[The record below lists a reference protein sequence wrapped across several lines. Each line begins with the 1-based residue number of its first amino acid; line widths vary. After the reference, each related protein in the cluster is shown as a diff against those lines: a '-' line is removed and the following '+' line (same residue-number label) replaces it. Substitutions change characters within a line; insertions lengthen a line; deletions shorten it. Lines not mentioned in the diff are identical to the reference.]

1 MTAPLPEPLAEPLPE
16 PLPEPLYEPAY
27 EAVPS
32 PYARFVTAALSG
44 VLLLAT
50 LYTLYFASDFAIPVV
65 AAVVLGLVF
74 APIIRRLARIG
85 IPSVLSGALV
95 VLTVVGGLSAGIVVL
110 SDSATEWLN
119 RAPVILNQLDRK
131 LRTLKR
137 PVEQVKEASEKVE
150 KLADVGSGGA
160 TALSRDVV
168 VKPPGIL
175 KQMFGTMQ
183 TVTLQLGVTLV
194 LLFFLIA
201 SGDVFKMKLV
211 TSMPRLRDKKRVLCI
226 WRDVEDNVS
235 VYLLTIALINLS
247 LGAAIAFGLY
257 LLGFPNAVLWGAM
270 AGLLNFI
277 PYLGALVG
285 LTVVTVVS
293 IITYDSLGQA
303 LIAPAIYLGCNI
315 VESQLVTPS
324 VLGRRLS
331 LNPVVV
337 FISVIF
343 WGWLWGMPGAM
354 MAVPLL
360 IIVHVLCMNFPR
372 LHLIAE
378 FLTLHSQKR
387 LRRRIRNRRPV

>member
-1 MTAPLPEPLAEPLPE
+1 MTAPLPEPLAE

-74 APIIRRLARIG
+74 APIIRRLVRIG
-85 IPSVLSGALV
+85 IPSALSGALV

-235 VYLLTIALINLS
+235 VYLLTIALINLC

>member
-1 MTAPLPEPLAEPLPE
+1 MTAPLPNDLFD
-16 PLPEPLYEPAY
+16 PAHVTTSTSY
-27 EAVPS
+27 S
-32 PYARFVTAALSG
+32 RFVIFALSG

-65 AAVVLGLVF
+65 AAIILGLVF
-74 APIIRRLARIG
+74 APFIRRLSRIG
-85 IPSVLSGALV
+85 IPPAISGALV
-95 VLTVVGGLSAGIVVL
+95 VLTVVGGLSSGIVVL

-119 RAPVILNQLDRK
+119 RAPIVLNQLDRK

-150 KLADVGSGGA
+150 KLAEVGSGGA
-160 TALSRDVV
+160 TAPGRDVV
-168 VKPPGIL
+168 VKPPSIL

-183 TVTLQLGVTLV
+183 TVALQLGVTLV
-194 LLFFLIA
+194 LLYFLIA
-201 SGDVFKMKLV
+201 SGDIFKMKLV
-211 TSMPRLRDKKRVLCI
+211 TTMRRYRDRKRVLCI

-235 VYLLTIALINLS
+235 IYLLTIALINLC
-247 LGAAIAFGLY
+247 LGAAIAISLY
-257 LLGFPNAVLWGAM
+257 FMGFPNAALWGAM
-270 AGLLNFI
+270 AALLNFI
-277 PYLGALVG
+277 PYLGALIG

-293 IITYDSLGQA
+293 IITFDPLGQA
-303 LIAPAIYLGCNI
+303 VIAPAIYLCCNI
-315 VESQLVTPS
+315 IESQLVTPS

-331 LNPVVV
+331 LNPVLV

-372 LHLIAE
+372 LRFVSAL
-378 FLTLHSQKR
+378 LTLHPRKR
-387 LRRRIRNRRPV
+387 ARRRHLSARARPGEAEHSV

>member
-1 MTAPLPEPLAEPLPE
+1 LTAPLPANLL
-16 PLPEPLYEPAY
+16 EPAPDTVTALY
-27 EAVPS
+27 T
-32 PYARFVTAALSG
+32 RFVTVALSG

-65 AAVVLGLVF
+65 AAVILGLVF
-74 APIIRRLARIG
+74 APFIRRLARIG
-85 IPSVLSGALV
+85 IPSAISGALV

-110 SDSATEWLN
+110 SDSATQWLN
-119 RAPVILNQLDRK
+119 RAPIVLNQLDRK

-150 KLADVGSGGA
+150 KLADVGSSGA
-160 TALSRDVV
+160 TARGRDVV

-183 TVTLQLGVTLV
+183 TVMLQLGVTLV
-194 LLFFLIA
+194 LLFFLIS
-201 SGDVFKMKLV
+201 SGDAFKMKLV
-211 TSMPRLRDKKRVLCI
+211 ASMRRYRGKKRVLCI

-235 VYLLTIALINLS
+235 VYLLTITLINLC
-247 LGAAIAFGLY
+247 LGGAIAIGLF
-257 LLGFPNAVLWGAM
+257 LMGFPNAALWGAM
-270 AGLLNFI
+270 AALLNFI

-285 LTVVTVVS
+285 LTVVAVVS
-293 IITYDSLGQA
+293 IITYDPLGQA
-303 LIAPAIYLGCNI
+303 AIAPAIYLGCNI
-315 VESQLVTPS
+315 IESQLITPS

-360 IIVHVLCMNFPR
+360 IIVHVLCTNFPR
-372 LHLIAE
+372 LRFIAE

-387 LRRRIRNRRPV
+387 DRRQRNARAAAAQ